1 MLYLGRY
8 SSLSLRASPHTRTH
22 THMQTFSKIT
32 SHAFINRKNECV
44 EVLASCLFWRC
55 TSRQTRMQRE
65 RTVWN
70 YRVQRETLSPVFP
83 LPSWL
88 ISKDAI
94 TKYRLS
100 SPVSFLDQVPPETI
114 LAGLGLSNHLEW
126 VASSVASYCH
136 GNRVAEQREH
146 ESGAFGQPPIYKERR
161 GAESQAGLN
170 LKTELEGRDG
180 EGFNLFYWFSTVGT
194 RARTLGLFQS
204 GALEYNVCSC
214 YRQV

>member
-1 MLYLGRY
+1 MLRSLPHACFDGVPLGKHICREKGLY
-8 SSLSLRASPHTRTH
+8 E
-22 THMQTFSKIT
+22 IT
-32 SHAFINRKNECV
+32 EC
-44 EVLASCLFWRC
+44 
-55 TSRQTRMQRE
+55 RE
-65 RTVWN
+65 R
-70 YRVQRETLSPVFP
+70 LAPVFP

-100 SPVSFLDQVPPETI
+100 SPVSFLDQVPPENI
-114 LAGLGLSNHLEW
+114 LVCLGLSNHLER
-126 VASSVASYCH
+126 VGSSVASYCH

-146 ESGAFGQPPIYKERR
+146 ESGAFGQPLIYKERR

-180 EGFNLFYWFSTVGT
+180 EGFNLFYRFSTVGT

-204 GALEYNVCSC
+204 GALGYKVGSC

>member
-1 MLYLGRY
+1 MLYLGCY
-8 SSLSLRASPHTRTH
+8 SLSLRASPYTCTH

-32 SHAFINRKNECV
+32 SHAFINRRNECV

-55 TSRQTRMQRE
+55 TSRQTHMQRE

-70 YRVQRETLSPVFP
+70 YRVQGKTLAPVFP

-100 SPVSFLDQVPPETI
+100 SPVSFLDQVPPENT
-114 LAGLGLSNHLEW
+114 LACLGLSNHLER
-126 VASSVASYCH
+126 AGSSGACYCH

-146 ESGAFGQPPIYKERR
+146 ESGAFGQPLIYKERR
-161 GAESQAGLN
+161 GAGSQAGLN

-180 EGFNLFYWFSTVGT
+180 EGFNLFYRFTTVGT

-204 GALEYNVCSC
+204 GALGYKVGSC